1 MSAVLSSKIYG
12 QRFNYLA
19 NLFAKY
25 SALEITLGI
34 TRQAKRL
41 TMATDLEN
49 IQRLLDRFKRPIPS
63 GDDYQTRLVEEF
75 ELILSQRFTDYFL
88 QICDIIDLTTDLT
101 HMTRGSAGSSLVCY
115 LLGITDVDPI
125 KWNIPVA
132 RFMNPMRDDLPDVD
146 IDFEHHRQTEVMERI
161 FQKWPGKTA
170 RLSNYVTYKEKS
182 ARREAA
188 KRLGATGNLP
198 RNFTYEKVGVD
209 PKEARRIERKLL
221 GKKRCISKHCGGIVM
236 FTRQLPKSLISA
248 DNQILLD
255 KHEVED
261 LEHLKVDILAN
272 RGLSQLLQI
281 DPDRRLDDYPETDEA
296 TSKLLARGDV
306 LGVTQ
311 GESPAMR
318 RLFRAIQPTS
328 MQDCVFATA
337 MIRPV
342 AMSGRQKAA
351 VFQDWS
357 REAVQDSI
365 VFEDDAIDIIS
376 NIIGVD
382 MYEADMYRRAFAKK
396 NDEKI
401 LEFVERMGNNPRK
414 AEAMAALQ
422 ELSGFG
428 LCRAHAVNLGRLI
441 WALAYQK
448 AHNPES
454 FWRAHLAHC
463 QGSYRSWVYQCEA
476 HRRGIETKPGWWQH
490 SFIPGCGVRSNYL
503 QRVSFAGVIA
513 NGRVFRGRG
522 NRWVTFLTLGT
533 NYGEYIDVTIQRP
546 FQYRDGDVVVGSGS
560 IKHSNNSDY
569 IQCTEQTI
577 YTLGEWLNRVNKNG

>member
-1 MSAVLSSKIYG
+1 
-12 QRFNYLA
+12 
-19 NLFAKY
+19 
-25 SALEITLGI
+25 
-34 TRQAKRL
+34 
-41 TMATDLEN
+41 MATDLEN
-49 IQRLLDRFKRPIPS
+49 IQRLLDRFKRPVPP
-63 GDDYQTRLVEEF
+63 GPEYQNRLAEEF

-125 KWNIPVA
+125 EWNIPVA
-132 RFMNPMRDDLPDVD
+132 RFMNPLRDDLPDVD

-161 FQKWPGKTA
+161 FRKWPGKTA

-198 RNFTYEKVGVD
+198 RNFSYESVGVD
-209 PKEARRIERKLL
+209 PKEAKRIERKLM
-221 GKKRCISKHCGGIVM
+221 GKKRAISKHCGGIVM

-272 RGLSQLLQI
+272 RGLSQLMEI
-281 DPDRRLDDYPETDEA
+281 DPHTPLASYPRTDA
-296 TSKLLARGDV
+296 RTAALLARGDV

-318 RLFRAIQPTS
+318 RLFRAIQPTCVE
-328 MQDCVFATA
+328 DCVFATA

-351 VFQDWS
+351 MFQDWS
-357 REAVQDSI
+357 QEVVQDSI

-396 NDEKI
+396 NDERI
-401 LEFVERMGNNPRK
+401 LEFVERLGNNPRK
-414 AEAMAALQ
+414 QEAMAALQ

-448 AHNPES
+448 AHNPEL
-454 FWRAHLAHC
+454 FWKANLKHC
-463 QGSYRSWVYQCEA
+463 QGSYRPWVYQCEA
-476 HRRGIETKPGWWQH
+476 HRKGIETKPGWWQH
-490 SFIPGCGVRSNYL
+490 GFIPNCYVRQQWL
-503 QRVSFAGVIA
+503 DHVEFAGVIA
-513 NGRVFRGRG
+513 NGRVFRGKNG
-522 NRWVTFLTLGT
+522 KWVTFLTLGI
-533 NYGEYIDVTIQRP
+533 NYGEYVDITIQKP
-546 FQYRDGDVVVGSGS
+546 FAYRDGDIVYGSGKV
-560 IKHSNNSDY
+560 KHQNNSDY
-569 IQCTEQTI
+569 IHVTDS
-577 YTLGEWLNRVNKNG
+577 RVTSIRDWNTRSRS

>member
-1 MSAVLSSKIYG
+1 
-12 QRFNYLA
+12 
-19 NLFAKY
+19 
-25 SALEITLGI
+25 
-34 TRQAKRL
+34 
-41 TMATDLEN
+41 MATDLEN
-49 IQRLLDRFKRPIPS
+49 IQRLLDRFKRPIPP
-63 GDDYQTRLVEEF
+63 GDTYRIRLAEEF
-75 ELILSQRFTDYFL
+75 ELILSQRFTDYFI
-88 QICDIIDLTTDLT
+88 QICDIIDLTDDMI

-115 LLGITDVDPI
+115 LLGITDVNPV
-125 KWNIPVA
+125 KWQIPVA

-146 IDFEHHRQTEVMERI
+146 IDFEHWQQLEVMNRI
-161 FQKWPGKTA
+161 FKKWPGKTA

-209 PKEARRIERKLL
+209 PIEAKRIERKLL
-221 GKKRCISKHCGGIVM
+221 GKKRYISKHCGGIVM
-236 FTRQLPKSLISA
+236 FTRQLPKSLISQ

-255 KHEVED
+255 KYEVED

-272 RGLSQLLQI
+272 RGLSQLLEI
-281 DPDRRLDDYPETDEA
+281 DSITKLEHYPEQDEA
-296 TSKLLARGDV
+296 TSNLLSRGDV

-318 RLFRAIQPTS
+318 RLFRAIKPTCV
-328 MQDCVFATA
+328 QDCVFATA

-351 VFQDWS
+351 MFQDWS
-357 REAVQDSI
+357 QEVVQDSV

-376 NIIGVD
+376 DIIGVD

-401 LEFVERMGNNPRK
+401 LEFVERLGNNPRK

-441 WALAYQK
+441 WALAYHK
-448 AHNPES
+448 AHNPEE
-454 FWRAHLAHC
+454 FWKANLKHC
-463 QGSYRSWVYQCEA
+463 QGSYRGWVYQCEA
-476 HRRGIETKPGWWQH
+476 HRRGIETKPGWWRH
-490 SFIPGCGVRSNYL
+490 GFPKGFGVKQQWL
-503 QRVSFAGVIA
+503 DHVEFAGVIA
-513 NGRVFRGRG
+513 NGRVFKGKNG
-522 NRWVTFLTLGT
+522 KYVSFLTLGT
-533 NYGEYIDVTIQRP
+533 NYGEYVDVTIQRP
-546 FQYRDGDVVVGSGS
+546 FGYRDGDIVVGSGK
-560 IKHSNNSDY
+560 IKHQNNSDY
-569 IQCTEQTI
+569 IQTTDAKLLTWDQ
-577 YTLGEWLNRVNKNG
+577 WRDNKV

>member
-1 MSAVLSSKIYG
+1 
-12 QRFNYLA
+12 
-19 NLFAKY
+19 
-25 SALEITLGI
+25 
-34 TRQAKRL
+34 
-41 TMATDLEN
+41 MATDLEN
-49 IQRLLDRFKRPIPS
+49 IQRLIDRFKRPVPEEQE
-63 GDDYQTRLVEEF
+63 YKERLVEEF
-75 ELILSQRFTDYFL
+75 ELILNQRFTDYFL

-125 KWNIPVA
+125 QWKIPVA
-132 RFMNPMRDDLPDVD
+132 RFMNPLRDDLPDVD

-161 FQKWPGKTA
+161 FRKWPGKSA

-188 KRLGATGNLP
+188 KRLGVTGTLP
-198 RNFTYEKVGVD
+198 RNFTYEKLGID
-209 PKEARRIERKLL
+209 AKEAKRIERKLI
-221 GKKRCISKHCGGIVM
+221 GKKRAISKHCGGIVM
-236 FTRQLPKSLISA
+236 FTRQLPKSLISQ

-255 KHEVED
+255 KYEIED

-272 RGLSQLLQI
+272 RGLSQLMEI
-281 DPDRRLDDYPETDEA
+281 DPHTALADYPNTDDR
-296 TSKLLARGDV
+296 TSALLARGDV

-318 RLFRAIQPTS
+318 RLFRAIRPTS
-328 MQDCVFATA
+328 MEDCVFATA

-342 AMSGRQKAA
+342 ALSGRQKAA
-351 VFQDWS
+351 MFQDWS
-357 REAVQDSI
+357 QEAVQDSV
-365 VFEDDAIDIIS
+365 VFEDDAINIISDIID
-376 NIIGVD
+376 VD

-401 LEFVERMGNNPRK
+401 LEFVERLGNNPRK
-414 AEAMAALQ
+414 AQAMAALQ

-448 AHNPES
+448 AHNPEQ
-454 FWRAHLAHC
+454 FWRANLKHC
-463 QGSYRSWVYQCEA
+463 QGSYKPWVYQCEA
-476 HRRGIETKPGWWQH
+476 HRRGIETKQGWWQKG
-490 SFIPGCGVRSNYL
+490 FIRGCGVKQQYL
-503 QRVSFAGVIA
+503 KRISYAGVIA
-513 NGRVFRGRG
+513 NGRVFRGQN

-546 FQYRDGDVVVGSGS
+546 FAYRDGDIVAGQGV
-560 IKHSNNSDY
+560 IRHQNNSDY
-569 IQCTEQTI
+569 IHSNNERL
-577 YTLGEWLNRVNKNG
+577 YTLSEWHKPNEP

>member
-1 MSAVLSSKIYG
+1 
-12 QRFNYLA
+12 
-19 NLFAKY
+19 
-25 SALEITLGI
+25 
-34 TRQAKRL
+34 
-41 TMATDLEN
+41 MATDLEN
-49 IQRLLDRFKRPIPS
+49 IQRLLDRFKRPIPP
-63 GDDYQTRLVEEF
+63 GDTYRIRLAEEF
-75 ELILSQRFTDYFL
+75 ELILSQRFTDYFI
-88 QICDIIDLTTDLT
+88 QICDIIDLTDDMI

-115 LLGITDVDPI
+115 LLGITDVNPV
-125 KWNIPVA
+125 KWQIPVA

-146 IDFEHHRQTEVMERI
+146 IDFEHWQQLEVMNRI
-161 FQKWPGKTA
+161 FKKWPGKTA

-209 PKEARRIERKLL
+209 PIEAKRIERKLL

-236 FTRQLPKSLISA
+236 FTRQLPKSLISQ

-255 KHEVED
+255 KYEVED

-272 RGLSQLLQI
+272 RGLSQLLEI
-281 DPDRRLDDYPETDEA
+281 DSITKLEHYPEQDEA
-296 TSKLLARGDV
+296 TSNLLSRGDV

-318 RLFRAIQPTS
+318 RLFRAIKPTCV
-328 MQDCVFATA
+328 QDCVFATA

-351 VFQDWS
+351 MFQDWS
-357 REAVQDSI
+357 QEVVQDSV

-376 NIIGVD
+376 DIIGVD

-401 LEFVERMGNNPRK
+401 LEFVERLGNNPRK

-441 WALAYQK
+441 WALAYHK
-448 AHNPES
+448 AHNPEE
-454 FWRAHLAHC
+454 FWKANLKHC
-463 QGSYRSWVYQCEA
+463 QGSYRGWVYQCEA
-476 HRRGIETKPGWWQH
+476 HRRGIETKPRWWRH
-490 SFIPGCGVRSNYL
+490 GFPKGFGVKQQWL
-503 QRVSFAGVIA
+503 DHVEFAGVIA
-513 NGRVFRGRG
+513 NGRVFKGKNG
-522 NRWVTFLTLGT
+522 KYVSFLTLGT
-533 NYGEYIDVTIQRP
+533 NYGEYVDVTIQRP
-546 FQYRDGDVVVGSGS
+546 FGYRDGDIVVGSGK
-560 IKHSNNSDY
+560 IKHQNNSDY
-569 IQCTEQTI
+569 IQTTDAKLLTWDQ
-577 YTLGEWLNRVNKNG
+577 WRDNKV

>member
-1 MSAVLSSKIYG
+1 M
-12 QRFNYLA
+12 
-19 NLFAKY
+19 
-25 SALEITLGI
+25 E
-34 TRQAKRL
+34 
-41 TMATDLEN
+41 TDLEN
-49 IQRLLDRFKRPIPS
+49 IQRLLDRFKRPVPP
-63 GDDYQTRLVEEF
+63 GPEYQNRLAEEF

-88 QICDIIDLTTDLT
+88 QICDIINLTTDIP

-125 KWNIPVA
+125 EWNIPVA
-132 RFMNPMRDDLPDVD
+132 RFMNPLRDDLPDVD

-161 FQKWPGKTA
+161 FKKWPGKTA

-198 RNFTYEKVGVD
+198 RNFTYEKIGVD
-209 PKEARRIERKLL
+209 PKEAKRIERKLI

-255 KHEVED
+255 KYEVED

-272 RGLSQLLQI
+272 RGLSQLMEI
-281 DPDRRLDDYPETDEA
+281 DPNTPLADYPRTDQA
-296 TSKLLARGDV
+296 TSELLARGDV

-318 RLFRAIQPTS
+318 RLFRAIKPTS
-328 MQDCVFATA
+328 MEDCVFATA

-351 VFQDWS
+351 MFQDWS
-357 REAVQDSI
+357 QEAVQDSV

-401 LEFVERMGNNPRK
+401 LEFVERLGNNPRK

-448 AHNPES
+448 AHNPEA
-454 FWRAHLAHC
+454 FWRANLKHC
-463 QGSYRSWVYQCEA
+463 QGSYRAWVYQCEA
-476 HRRGIETKPGWWQH
+476 HRRGIESKSGWWNH
-490 SFIPGCGVRSNYL
+490 GFVPGCGVRQNFL
-503 QRVSFAGVIA
+503 QRVDFAGVIA
-513 NGRVFRGRG
+513 NGRVFRGKG
-522 NRWVTFLTLGT
+522 NKWVTFLTLGT

-546 FQYRDGDVVVGSGS
+546 FAYRDGDVVSGSGS

-569 IQCTEQTI
+569 IQCTDQKLF
-577 YTLGEWLNRVNKNG
+577 TLGEWFERTSKNRNR

>member
-1 MSAVLSSKIYG
+1 
-12 QRFNYLA
+12 
-19 NLFAKY
+19 
-25 SALEITLGI
+25 
-34 TRQAKRL
+34 
-41 TMATDLEN
+41 MATDLED
-49 IQRLLDRFKRPIPS
+49 IQRLLKRFKRPIPP
-63 GDDYQTRLVEEF
+63 GDNYQNRLAEEF

-88 QICDIIDLTTDLT
+88 QICVLIDFCCVVCDLS
-101 HMTRGSAGSSLVCY
+101 RGSAGSSLVCY

-161 FQKWPGKTA
+161 FRKWPGKTA

-198 RNFTYEKVGVD
+198 RNFTYDSVGVD
-209 PKEARRIERKLL
+209 AKEAKRIERKLL
-221 GKKRCISKHCGGIVM
+221 GKKRAISKHCGGIVM
-236 FTRQLPKSLISA
+236 FTRQLPKSLISQ

-255 KHEVED
+255 KYEVED

-272 RGLSQLLQI
+272 RGLSQLLEI
-281 DPDRRLDDYPETDEA
+281 DPHTPLADYPETDEA
-296 TSKLLARGDV
+296 TSKLLSRGDV

-318 RLFRAIQPTS
+318 RLFRAIQPTC

-337 MIRPV
+337 MVRPV

-351 VFQDWS
+351 MFQDWS
-357 REAVQDSI
+357 QEVVQDSV

-396 NDEKI
+396 NDERI
-401 LEFVERMGNNPRK
+401 LEFVERLGNNPRK

-448 AHNPES
+448 AHNPEE
-454 FWRAHLAHC
+454 FWRANLRHC
-463 QGSYRSWVYQCEA
+463 QGSYKGWVYQAEA
-476 HRRGIETKPGWWQH
+476 HRKGIDTKPGWWQH
-490 SFIPGCGVRSNYL
+490 GFPRGLGVESKWLDKVVY
-503 QRVSFAGVIA
+503 AGVIA
-513 NGRVFRGRG
+513 NGRVFKGNSGRY
-522 NRWVTFLTLGT
+522 VTFLTLGT
-533 NYGEYIDVTIQRP
+533 GYGEYIDVTIQRP
-546 FQYRDGDVVVGSGS
+546 FAYRDGDVVSGQGVV
-560 IKHSNNSDY
+560 KHSNNSDY
-569 IQCTEQTI
+569 IQTSSANLFSFPGWREHVRDK
-577 YTLGEWLNRVNKNG
+577 YAY